1 MKGSPRPV
9 PRLVLGV
16 GSLDQPVR
24 TTRDRQLEVSSR
36 FKESESLA
44 VALVKAVAVGAE
56 ALLVPPTNDV
66 RHALAELDK
75 DLPLYVR
82 TPHTPMADDLR
93 WESPLSLE
101 PGDESGAAWNP
112 AKAGAAA
119 LNLLPLSMAADLAS
133 RIWPRMEREMG
144 TFRASSVEGVVLPY
158 TVTDL
163 ALAADQPRVYERLL
177 KVARARVGRVGFET
191 RNMGHLL
198 ERLAAWGVA
207 PDFVLGPVNA
217 HGVGMLPDADT
228 VLSAI
233 AASAVPVIATELRAG
248 GIDTLEEGAAYA
260 RRKNVWGLCAE
271 LVDMEDVPREIKAL
285 VASRAA

>member
-1 MKGSPRPV
+1 
-9 PRLVLGV
+9 
-16 GSLDQPVR
+16 
-24 TTRDRQLEVSSR
+24 
-36 FKESESLA
+36 
-44 VALVKAVAVGAE
+44 
-56 ALLVPPTNDV
+56 
-66 RHALAELDK
+66 
-75 DLPLYVR
+75 
-82 TPHTPMADDLR
+82 MADDLR

-217 HGVGMLPDADT
+217 HGVGMLPDADS